1 MSTTENVIMSYL
13 IWFRS
18 HKRYD
23 SCKITELESLVEV
36 FGQERGVLWK
46 YDEEYISGETN
57 DTAEYRAET
66 LHRRN
71 EQCQGEIFVKGHF
84 ENEETC
90 KNIVSRS
97 ILTKGI
103 VEIWAEGECYDDV
116 LKQLLNKTH
125 LFEKYLTKKKWSFRF
140 ASFRKVIS
148 QEEKVNKMNHFQVL
162 FKNYNSVDIR
172 NPDVQIALFEEYEKN
187 NTNLLK
193 KVYFGRCIALR
204 NDFSFS
210 MHTMSNDKVN
220 MNENEQ
226 ECKTNESTHKI
237 WWNSYTL
244 TRRPVLAPTT
254 TDNELAFIMCNIG
267 KVKRGSIVMDPFVGS
282 GGLLISST
290 VCNAMCI
297 GTDIDIRLLRGHRLS
312 YLNKNMSHTSTKK
325 HIFQNFLHYNLSK
338 PDIIRSDISNPV
350 WQFFR
355 SPWVD
360 AIITDPPY
368 GNRAAIRTSLNKRK
382 GNNEKPSEHAD
393 TTDAVNMAHTSG
405 SMHKKTDGYD
415 CNAVIKDLLTIASNV
430 LVDNG
435 MLVFLYPVQLGT
447 EKERISFLKH
457 PDFYLNSYDL
467 ESLTSTTGRLII
479 SMQRKKR
486 I

>member
-1 MSTTENVIMSYL
+1 MYL

-36 FGQERGVLWK
+36 FGQERGALWK
-46 YDEEYISGETN
+46 YDEEYISGETK
-57 DTAEYRAET
+57 DKGECEGEA

-71 EQCQGEIFVKGHF
+71 EKYQGEIFVKGYF

-90 KNIVSRS
+90 KNIISRS
-97 ILTKGI
+97 ILAKGI
-103 VEIWAEGECYDDV
+103 IEIWGEGECYDDV
-116 LKQLLNKTH
+116 LKQLLSKTD
-125 LFEKYLTKKKWSFRF
+125 LFEKYLTEKKWSFRF
-140 ASFRKVIS
+140 ASFRKTLS
-148 QEEKVNKMNHFQVL
+148 QEEKVQKMNHFQIL

-172 NPDVQIALFEEYEKN
+172 NPDVQIALLEEYEKS
-187 NTNLLK
+187 NTNVLK

-204 NDFSFS
+204 NDYSFS
-210 MHTMSNDKVN
+210 MHPIPNGKVDR
-220 MNENEQ
+220 NENEQ
-226 ECKTNESTHKI
+226 VCETNKSIQKI
-237 WWNSYTL
+237 WWNNYAL

-267 KVKRGSIVMDPFVGS
+267 KVKKGSIVMDPFVGS
-282 GGLLISST
+282 GGLLISAT

-297 GTDIDIRLLRGHRLS
+297 GTDIDIQLLRGHRLS

-325 HIFQNFLHYNLSK
+325 NIFQNFIHYNLIK
-338 PDIIRSDISNPV
+338 PSIIRSDVSNPV
-350 WQFFR
+350 WQFLR
-355 SPWVD
+355 RPWVD

-368 GNRAAIRTSLNKRK
+368 GNRAAIRMSVNKRK
-382 GNNEKPSEHAD
+382 ENNQKHGEQ
-393 TTDAVNMAHTSG
+393 TNNTDDINMEYTNG
-405 SMHKKTDGYD
+405 SLHKKTDGYD
-415 CNAVIKDLLTIASNV
+415 CNAVIKDLLTVASNV

-447 EKERISFLKH
+447 EKEGISFLKH

-467 ESLTSTTGRLII
+467 ESLTTTTGRLIV
-479 SMQRKKR
+479 SMQRKER
-486 I
+486 T

>member
-1 MSTTENVIMSYL
+1 MYL

-18 HKRYD
+18 HNRYD
-23 SCKITELESLVEV
+23 SCKITELESLVET

-46 YDEEYISGETN
+46 YDEEHISGETN
-57 DTAEYRAET
+57 DTAECRAER
-66 LHRRN
+66 LHGRN
-71 EQCQGEIFVKGHF
+71 KKYQGEIFVKGHF

-90 KNIVSRS
+90 KNIISRS

-103 VEIWAEGECYDDV
+103 VEVWAEGECYDDV
-116 LKQLLNKTH
+116 LKQLLSKTH
-125 LFEKYLTKKKWSFRF
+125 LFEKYLTNKKWSFRF
-140 ASFRKVIS
+140 ASFRKTLS
-148 QEEKVNKMNHFQVL
+148 QEEKIQKMNHFQIL
-162 FKNYNSVDIR
+162 FKDYNSVDLR
-172 NPDVQIALFEEYEKN
+172 NPDVQIALFEEYEN
-187 NTNLLK
+187 RNTNVLK

-204 NDFSFS
+204 NDYSYS
-210 MHTMSNDKVN
+210 TQTAPNGKAD

-226 ECKTNESTHKI
+226 VCETNKSAHKI
-237 WWNSYTL
+237 WWNKYTL
-244 TRRPVLAPTT
+244 ARRPVLAPTT

-267 KVKRGSIVMDPFVGS
+267 KVKKGSIVMDPFVGS
-282 GGLLISST
+282 GGLLISAT

-325 HIFQNFLHYNLSK
+325 HIFQNFLHYNLIK
-338 PDIIRSDISNPV
+338 PGIIRSDVSNPV

-355 SPWVD
+355 RPWVD

-368 GNRAAIRTSLNKRK
+368 GNRAAVRTSVKKRK
-382 GNNEKPSEHAD
+382 ENNEKHSGEANN
-393 TTDAVNMAHTSG
+393 TDDINMTYTNG
-405 SMHKKTDGYD
+405 SVHKKTDGYD
-415 CNAVIKDLLTIASNV
+415 CNAAIKDLFTIASNV

-447 EKERISFLKH
+447 ENESISFLKH

-467 ESLTSTTGRLII
+467 ESLTSTTGRLIV
-479 SMQRKKR
+479 SMQRKER
-486 I
+486 N